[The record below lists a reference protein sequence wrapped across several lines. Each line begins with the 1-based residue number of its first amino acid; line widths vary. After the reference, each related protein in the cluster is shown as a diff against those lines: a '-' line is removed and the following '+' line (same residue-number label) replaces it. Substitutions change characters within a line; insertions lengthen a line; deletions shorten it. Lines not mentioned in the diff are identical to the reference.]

1 MAPADWGVL
10 QLWTNNPSFY
20 KYIHQGQSGE
30 QIDPVSMK
38 AVDLA
43 SQVRHRMHRT
53 HRMHRMHRMVLGM
66 VFIAWCLAWCLAWCA
81 AWCLVW
87 CLAWCLV
94 WCLVWCLHGA

>member
-43 SQVRHRMHRT
+43 SQVRHRMVLS
-53 HRMHRMHRMVLGM
+53 MVLSMVCGM
-66 VFIAWCLAWCLAWCA
+66 VYLGVPRCTNLWHHA
-81 AWCLVW
+81 
-87 CLAWCLV
+87 
-94 WCLVWCLHGA
+94 